1 MTPSP
6 DQLNLVFYPDPVLR
20 AKAEPVTEF
29 GSSLEAIAQRMIEI
43 MRAEEGIGLAA
54 PQAGLSLR
62 LFVCDVPAHPSE
74 PAELDGV
81 ALSTTGPIVCVNPE
95 FTHSSDEK
103 TSFEEG
109 CLSLPDIRGDVIRPE
124 IVTMKAQDA
133 SGNSFELT
141 AGGLLAKCLQ
151 HEFDH
156 LEGVLIIDK
165 MSQMSRLK
173 NRTKLRKLK
182 ASRGA

>member
-1 MTPSP
+1 VTPSP
-6 DQLNLVFYPDPVLR
+6 DQLELVLYPDPVLR
-20 AKAEPVTEF
+20 TKTEAVTDF
-29 GSSLEAIAQRMIEI
+29 GEELLAIAEKMIKI
-43 MRAEEGIGLAA
+43 MRSEDGIGLAA
-54 PQAGLSLR
+54 PQAGLAMR
-62 LFVCDVPAHPSE
+62 VFVCDVPGHSE
-74 PAELDGV
+74 DPAEMDGV
-81 ALSTTGPIVCVNPE
+81 AFWTDGPLVCVNPE
-95 FTHSSDEK
+95 FTQYSDAK
-103 TSFEEG
+103 SQLEEG

-124 IVTMKAQDA
+124 IVKMKAQDLD
-133 SGNSFELT
+133 GNSFTLV

-182 ASRGA
+182 AHQGG